1 MKRIYELI
9 MEEHLEKDRQML
21 FLVGPR
27 QVGKTTTSLEVSTPR
42 SRYLYLNWDI
52 AKDRALIR
60 KGADVVAEAAGINAF
75 A

>member
-27 QVGKTTTSLEVSTPR
+27 QVGKTTTSLEVSTLR
-42 SRYLYLNWDI
+42 
-52 AKDRALIR
+52 
-60 KGADVVAEAAGINAF
+60 
-75 A
+75 